1 MKQILKIVFSFAA
14 VALSLLLGFNAEK
27 IFVKNLNLVTIP
39 VPNKEIEPYTVLS
52 EDMFTT
58 KEFSGFIKDF
68 DYAESYSSLDGR
80 LTTAS
85 LAQGLLVPMA
95 FISQSTGFYMDDPKL
110 EVVSIPLDPGRMVGG
125 NVFPGQYINLYIQQ
139 KSAAAENQTV
149 FEAAENTLEENSFQ
163 NSSSGTAK
171 IANLKVSAIL
181 DGNGNDI
188 YASDSKITG
197 KTSPAIIV
205 LAVRP
210 DQAKTIVDAAA
221 DAGKENSDTIIWVTI
236 ANTK

>member
-1 MKQILKIVFSFAA
+1 
-14 VALSLLLGFNAEK
+14 
-27 IFVKNLNLVTIP
+27 
-39 VPNKEIEPYTVLS
+39 
-52 EDMFTT
+52 
-58 KEFSGFIKDF
+58 
-68 DYAESYSSLDGR
+68 

-85 LAQGLLVPMA
+85 LAQGLPVPMA
-95 FISQSTGFYMDDPKL
+95 FISQSTEFYMDDPKL

-125 NVFPGQYINLYIQQ
+125 NVFPGQYVNLYIQKENSG
-139 KSAAAENQTV
+139 KSAADTSWSTPDGSM
-149 FEAAENTLEENSFQ
+149 FEASSE
-163 NSSSGTAK
+163 SSSDTVK
-171 IANLKVSAIL
+171 IGNLKVSAIL

-188 YASDSKITG
+188 YASDSKVTG